1 MTSVNLQKTES
12 EGGISLLVSYNRE
25 PFNMAMI
32 PSTSPHVD
40 YRVSHINSLQAL
52 VIGQHTSGEYNLYLS
67 DITGV
72 YFSLSLPDIV
82 LKRVL
87 DLEVIEGVNGTMI
100 ANQYVRE
107 DPSESNPPVR
117 TLITLDNGGTW
128 ELLRAPPEDA
138 AGNPCEPPLCSLH
151 FHMDTSEYARLGVY
165 SEASAPGIIV
175 AHGEWKSQ
183 HYRRYCCSAIA
194 LQGSI

>member
-1 MTSVNLQKTES
+1 MNYFVAQ
-12 EGGISLLVSYNRE
+12 
-25 PFNMAMI
+25 
-32 PSTSPHVD
+32 
-40 YRVSHINSLQAL
+40 INFLQAA
-52 VIGQHTSGEYNLYLS
+52 VAVEHSMGQLNLYSS

-72 YFSLSLPDIV
+72 YYSLSLPDV
-82 LKRVL
+82 VFG
-87 DLEVIEGVNGTMI
+87 DSVQNIELQRIRGLNGTAI

-117 TLITLDNGGTW
+117 TLISLDNGGTW
-128 ELLRAPPEDA
+128 EPLRAPTDA
-138 AGNPCEPPLCSLH
+138 ANPCELPLCSLH

-183 HYRRYCCSAIA
+183 HYSF
-194 LQGSI
+194 